1 MRQKILDFETARKH
15 AFWKHPKLHAEAK
28 SAPSDFII
36 IIIIIIIIWVEIGS
50 TNYMWDKSVCVS

>member
-1 MRQKILDFETARKH
+1 MVTMRQKILDFETARKH

-50 TNYMWDKSVCVS
+50 TNYM